1 MAFGDVY
8 GYRTNVTDV
17 VAFAEGDE
25 YTTTVGGEDDV
36 TVVDL
41 VLTGQSSGSA
51 RRSAVPVEA
60 EGDAVANQAFVAGAG
75 S

>member
-8 GYRTNVTDV
+8 GYRTNTKDV

-25 YTTTVGGEDDV
+25 YTVGSD

-41 VLTGQSSGSA
+41 VLTGQSSGGA
-51 RRSAVPVEA
+51 RRKAVVV
-60 EGDAVANQAFVAGAG
+60 GDDTGAGAATVNQAFVPGTDG
-75 S
+75 T